1 MENKTPEFKL
11 TLDPF
16 GTQKAA
22 EAEKSA
28 LELETVKA
36 GAEELAAMTEAN
48 LTPEEKKMVSDFAET
63 IDITDSTQV
72 MQYGAGTQQKVADF
86 SDGALKA
93 VRTRDLGEVGDDL
106 SKLVGELKSFNGEV
120 NDKGFLGL
128 FRGAKKKVATLKARY
143 DKVEVSVNDI
153 VGVLEG
159 HQVTLM
165 KDVAVL
171 DQLYDANLN
180 YFKELS
186 MYIMA
191 GKQKLA
197 HERSVTLPALKEKA
211 KASNLPE
218 DAQAANDF
226 AALCDRFEKRIYDLE
241 LTRMVSIQMAPQIRL
256 VQGNDNRMSE
266 KIQSTVVNTIPL
278 WKRQMLLSLG
288 LAHSEEALKAE
299 RAVTDMTNDLL
310 KKNAEKL
317 HQSTVEIAKE
327 SERGIIDIETLTHTN
342 EELIA
347 TLDDVQKISAEGKEK
362 RRAAEAELSRIEGQ
376 IKEKLL
382 EVRN

>member
-22 EAEKSA
+22 EAEKTA
-28 LELETVKA
+28 VEIQVVEAK
-36 GAEELAAMTEAN
+36 AEELAAMTEAN
-48 LTPEEKKMVSDFAET
+48 LTEEEKKMVADFAGT

-72 MQYGAGTQQKVADF
+72 MQYGAATQQKVADF
-86 SDGALKA
+86 SDGALKS

-106 SKLVGELKSFNGEV
+106 SKLVGELKTFNHDAD
-120 NDKGFLGL
+120 DKGFLSL
-128 FRGAKKKVATLKARY
+128 FRGAKRKVATLKARY

-159 HQVTLM
+159 HQTTLM

-186 MYIMA
+186 MYIIA
-191 GKQKLA
+191 GKQKLEK
-197 HERSVTLPALKEKA
+197 ERTVTLPALREKA
-211 KASNLPE
+211 KASGLPE

-226 AALCDRFEKRIYDLE
+226 AAMCDRFEKRIYDLE

-256 VQGNDNRMSE
+256 VQGNDTRMSE

-278 WKRQMLLSLG
+278 WKSQMLLTLG

-299 RAVTDMTNDLL
+299 REVTDMTNDLL

-327 SERGIIDIETLTHTN
+327 SERGVVDIETLTHTN
-342 EELIA
+342 QELID
-347 TLDDVQKISAEGKEK
+347 TLDEVQKISVEGREK
-362 RRAAEAELSRIEGQ
+362 RRAAEAELARIEGE
-376 IKEKLL
+376 IKQKLL
-382 EVRN
+382 EIRN

>member
-22 EAEKSA
+22 EAEKTSV
-28 LELETVKA
+28 ELEVVEAK
-36 GAEELAAMTEAN
+36 AEELAAMTEAN
-48 LTPEEKKMVSDFAET
+48 LTEEEKKMVADFAET

-72 MQYGAGTQQKVADF
+72 MQYGAATQQKVADF
-86 SDGALKA
+86 SDGALKS

-106 SKLVGELKSFNGEV
+106 SKLVGELKTFNSDAD
-120 NDKGFLGL
+120 DKGFLSF
-128 FRGAKKKVATLKARY
+128 FRGAKRKVATLKARY

-159 HQVTLM
+159 HQTTLM

-186 MYIMA
+186 MYIIA
-191 GKQKLA
+191 GKQKLEK
-197 HERSVTLPALKEKA
+197 ERTVTLPALQEKA
-211 KASNLPE
+211 KASGLPE

-226 AALCDRFEKRIYDLE
+226 AAMCDRFEKRIYDLE

-256 VQGNDNRMSE
+256 VQGNDTRMSE

-278 WKRQMLLSLG
+278 WKSQMLLTLG

-299 RAVTDMTNDLL
+299 REVTDMTNDLL
-310 KKNAEKL
+310 KQNAEKL

-327 SERGIIDIETLTHTN
+327 SERGVVDIETLTHTN
-342 EELIA
+342 QELID
-347 TLDDVQKISAEGKEK
+347 TLDEVQKISAEGREK
-362 RRAAEAELSRIEGQ
+362 RRAAEAELARIEGE
-376 IKEKLL
+376 IKQKLL
-382 EVRN
+382 EIRN

>member
-16 GTQKAA
+16 GTQATK
-22 EAEKSA
+22 EAEKA
-28 LELETVKA
+28 AVELEVVEAK
-36 GAEELAAMTEAN
+36 AEELAAMTEAN
-48 LTPEEKKMVSDFAET
+48 LTPEEKQMVEDFAKT
-63 IDITDSTQV
+63 IDITDSAQV

-106 SKLVGELKSFNGEV
+106 SKLVGELKSFNSDAD
-120 NDKGFLGL
+120 DKGFLSF
-128 FRGAKKKVATLKARY
+128 FRGAKKKVAVLKARY

-153 VGVLEG
+153 VNVLEG

-171 DQLYDANLN
+171 DQLYGANLD

-186 MYIMA
+186 MYIIA
-191 GKQKLA
+191 GKKKLEE
-197 HERSVTLPALKEKA
+197 ERNTTLPALRKKA
-211 KASNLPE
+211 EESGLPE
-218 DAQAANDF
+218 DAQAANDY

-256 VQGNDNRMSE
+256 VQGNDSRMSE

-278 WKRQMLLSLG
+278 WKSQMLLSLG

-347 TLDDVQKISAEGKEK
+347 TLDDVQKISIEGKEK
-362 RRAAEAELSRIEGQ
+362 RRAAEAELSRIEGE
-376 IKEKLL
+376 IKKKLL

>member
-1 MENKTPEFKL
+1 M
-11 TLDPF
+11 DPF

-22 EAEKSA
+22 EAEKTA
-28 LELETVKA
+28 VEIEVVEAK
-36 GAEELAAMTEAN
+36 AEELAAMTEAN
-48 LTPEEKKMVSDFAET
+48 LTEEEKKMVADFAGT

-72 MQYGAGTQQKVADF
+72 MQYGAATQQKVADF
-86 SDGALKA
+86 SDGALKS

-106 SKLVGELKSFNGEV
+106 SKLVGELKTFNHDAD
-120 NDKGFLGL
+120 DKGFLSL
-128 FRGAKKKVATLKARY
+128 FRGAKRKVATLKARY

-159 HQVTLM
+159 HQTTLM

-186 MYIMA
+186 MYIIA
-191 GKQKLA
+191 GKQKLEK
-197 HERSVTLPALKEKA
+197 ERTVTLPALREKA
-211 KASNLPE
+211 KASGLPE

-226 AALCDRFEKRIYDLE
+226 AAMCDRFEKRIYDLE

-256 VQGNDNRMSE
+256 VQGNDTRMSE

-278 WKRQMLLSLG
+278 WKSQMLLTLG

-299 RAVTDMTNDLL
+299 REVTDMTNDLL

-327 SERGIIDIETLTHTN
+327 SERGVVDIETLTHTN
-342 EELIA
+342 QELID
-347 TLDDVQKISAEGKEK
+347 TLDEVQKISVEGREK
-362 RRAAEAELSRIEGQ
+362 RRAAEAELARIEGE
-376 IKEKLL
+376 IKQKLL
-382 EVRN
+382 EIRN

>member
-22 EAEKSA
+22 EAEKTA
-28 LELETVKA
+28 VEIEVVEAK
-36 GAEELAAMTEAN
+36 AEELAAMTEAN
-48 LTPEEKKMVSDFAET
+48 LTEEEKKMVADFAGT

-72 MQYGAGTQQKVADF
+72 MQYGAATQQKVADF
-86 SDGALKA
+86 SDGALKS

-106 SKLVGELKSFNGEV
+106 SKLVGELKTFNHDAD
-120 NDKGFLGL
+120 DKGFLSL
-128 FRGAKKKVATLKARY
+128 FRGAKRKVATLKARY

-159 HQVTLM
+159 HQTTLM

-186 MYIMA
+186 MYIIA
-191 GKQKLA
+191 GKQKLEK
-197 HERSVTLPALKEKA
+197 ERTVTLPALREKA
-211 KASNLPE
+211 KASGLPE

-226 AALCDRFEKRIYDLE
+226 AAMCDRFEKRIYDLE

-256 VQGNDNRMSE
+256 VQGNDTRMSE

-278 WKRQMLLSLG
+278 WKSQMLLTLG

-299 RAVTDMTNDLL
+299 REVTDMTNDLL

-327 SERGIIDIETLTHTN
+327 SERGVVDIETLTHTN
-342 EELIA
+342 QELID
-347 TLDDVQKISAEGKEK
+347 TLDEVQKISVEGREK
-362 RRAAEAELSRIEGQ
+362 RRAAEAELARIEGE
-376 IKEKLL
+376 IKQKLL
-382 EVRN
+382 EIRN

>member
-22 EAEKSA
+22 EAEKTA
-28 LELETVKA
+28 VEIEVVEAK
-36 GAEELAAMTEAN
+36 AEELAAMTEAN
-48 LTPEEKKMVSDFAET
+48 LTEEEKKMVADFAGT

-72 MQYGAGTQQKVADF
+72 MQYGAATQQKVADF
-86 SDGALKA
+86 SDGALKS

-106 SKLVGELKSFNGEV
+106 SKLVGELKTFNHDAD
-120 NDKGFLGL
+120 DKGFLSL
-128 FRGAKKKVATLKARY
+128 FRGAKRKVATLKARY

-159 HQVTLM
+159 HQTTLM

-180 YFKELS
+180 FFKELS
-186 MYIMA
+186 MYIIA
-191 GKQKLA
+191 GKQKLEK
-197 HERSVTLPALKEKA
+197 ERTVTLPALREKA
-211 KASNLPE
+211 KASGLPE

-226 AALCDRFEKRIYDLE
+226 AAMCDRFEKRIYDLE

-256 VQGNDNRMSE
+256 VQGNDTRMSE

-278 WKRQMLLSLG
+278 WKSQMLLTLG

-299 RAVTDMTNDLL
+299 REVTDMTNDLL

-327 SERGIIDIETLTHTN
+327 SERGVVDIETLTHTN
-342 EELIA
+342 QELID
-347 TLDDVQKISAEGKEK
+347 TLDEVQKISVEGREK
-362 RRAAEAELSRIEGQ
+362 RRAAEAELARIEGE
-376 IKEKLL
+376 IKQKLL
-382 EVRN
+382 EIRN